1 MPRRTAPIAA
11 IVLAVTIVSPL
22 GSDGADG
29 LFRKKPGDDG
39 LYIKPTEPPADTM
52 SSPDT
57 LDAAR
62 AITTIE
68 LRPVQL
74 QRFSKSN
81 GGSTGTA
88 IGVSPDVSGK
98 CSSAVDVKA
107 PAWVGFCYATEKQWD
122 SDWFY
127 NYLMRT
133 GIRFDEA
140 SLRGRKLRRAV
151 LKLHVA
157 GRTSTGN
164 CGNGVVGAARGEWWV
179 PLANGSRQDWIE
191 GEPLATFPFEGEN
204 DFTFDVTEQVRAW
217 IEGAPNQGFVLSS
230 EGERIDAFLDGKCI
244 LGIDGIVLAVDVL
257 V

>member
-1 MPRRTAPIAA
+1 MPRHAASIAA
-11 IVLAVTIVSPL
+11 IALAVTIASPL

-29 LFRKKPGDDG
+29 LFRKKPADDG
-39 LYIKPTEPPADTM
+39 LYMKPTEPPADTM
-52 SSPDT
+52 SSPET

-68 LRPVQL
+68 LRPAEL
-74 QRFSKSN
+74 QRFSKANN
-81 GGSTGTA
+81 GPTGTA
-88 IGVSPDVSGK
+88 IGVSPDILAECGK
-98 CSSAVDVKA
+98 AMNVKA
-107 PAWVGFCYATEKQWD
+107 PAWVGFCYATIKQWD
-122 SDWFY
+122 SDWFD
-127 NYLMRT
+127 NNLLRT
-133 GIRFDEA
+133 GIRFDAA

-151 LKLHVA
+151 LRLHVA

-164 CGNGVVGAARGEWWV
+164 CGNAVVGAARGEWWV

-191 GEPLATFPFEGEN
+191 GEPLATFPIEGED
-204 DFTFDVTEQVRAW
+204 DFTFDVTEPVRAW
-217 IEGAPNQGFVLSS
+217 IDGAPNQGFVLSS